1 MTETNLAAG
10 PGNERQWAMFCH
22 LAALS
27 GYLIPFGNIIGPLIV
42 WQMKKQEYPL
52 VDEHGKA
59 SLNFQISG
67 LIYFLVFFVTIVL
80 IPVAL
85 LIALAILVLTIIAG
99 VKAANGVPFKYPGAI
114 RFIK

>member
-22 LAALS
+22 LSALS
-27 GYLIPFGNIIGPLIV
+27 GFLIPFGNIIGPLIV
-42 WQMKKQEYPL
+42 WQMKKQEFPL

-85 LIALAILVLTIIAG
+85 LIALAILVLTIIAA
-99 VKAANGVPFKYPGAI
+99 VKVANGVPFKYPLTF